1 MTFAL
6 GIILFI
12 IGIAVSV
19 ALHEAGHLLTAKWSG
34 MRVRAYFIG
43 FGPTLFSRR
52 KGETEYG
59 IKALPLGGFCDIAG
73 MTILDEELTEEEA
86 PDAMYKKPAWKR
98 IIVMLGGIFMNILL
112 GVVLIWVVAAAW
124 GLPNMDSPMV
134 TRVAAT
140 TCVSDQSTDG
150 TVADCTGKGPA
161 GTAGVQAGDII
172 THVNGTRIKNPD
184 QVISLTQSA
193 TSPVTYSVER
203 AGKNYTYRIEPQQ
216 ALRLVKKP
224 DAGKDG
230 KGTLRRVAVAGVS
243 VRQEPLEPLRHYNVA
258 TAFPAAVSFSWD
270 LNGAIAKALV
280 NIPSQIPGLVKS
292 IFGGERSANSPM
304 SVVGASVAGGDALA
318 FGSWSVFLML
328 LAQINFCLALFNL
341 IPLPPLD
348 GGHVMVIIYEKLRDA
363 IRRLQGKEPLGPA
376 DYSKLLPLT
385 TIVVGLLVLLFIVT
399 MIADVVNPVRLMQ

>member
-1 MTFAL
+1 M
-6 GIILFI
+6 
-12 IGIAVSV
+12 
-19 ALHEAGHLLTAKWSG
+19 
-34 MRVRAYFIG
+34 
-43 FGPTLFSRR
+43 
-52 KGETEYG
+52 
-59 IKALPLGGFCDIAG
+59 PLGGFCDIAG

-140 TCVSDQSTDG
+140 TCVADQRTDG

-193 TSPVTYSVER
+193 TSTVTYSVER

-224 DAGKDG
+224 DAGEDG

-399 MIADVVNPVRLMQ
+399 VIADVVNPVRLMQ